1 MAKRIVTNE
10 ELCSTLLTHGT
21 IKEAAGVLNI
31 SERTI
36 YNMMSDNDFKQMY
49 EYAQVDILSSSV
61 KACQSKMTEAINCIA
76 DIMNDKDVNPQTRL
90 QAAQT
95 MLKNAVSM
103 YEIMDKMKNKAEQET
118 RSFLDNL
125 RDYL

>member
-1 MAKRIVTNE
+1 MAKKIVTNE

-49 EYAQVDILSSSV
+49 EYAQADILSSSV
-61 KACQSKMTEAINCIA
+61 IACQSKMTEAINCIA

-103 YEIMDKMKNKAEQET
+103 YEAMEKMKYKAEQET
-118 RSFLDNL
+118 KSFLDNFI
-125 RDYL
+125 